1 MFFCLGLSPTKWS
14 NVTCFGIILICVRLH
29 ARDIHHLPK
38 CTQYGSGS
46 GHPPPSGMYS
56 TCIGLGTPE
65 MYSISS
71 GAMLSIKTR
80 STDSLWIGR
89 VLIKVGPSVGKQ
101 PTCLSDIVV
110 QPPGCSTNYIVN
122 DQSDFSHEIFDLA
135 PTDPPSE
142 MYSISTPL
150 LAQQGPLLALRSVL
164 TVSYFN
170 STPNTITH
178 ALPNGQ
184 M

>member
-1 MFFCLGLSPTKWS
+1 MDWSGL
-14 NVTCFGIILICVRLH
+14 
-29 ARDIHHLPK
+29 D
-38 CTQYGSGS
+38 Y
-46 GHPPPSGMYS
+46 
-56 TCIGLGTPE
+56 
-65 MYSISS
+65 
-71 GAMLSIKTR
+71 
-80 STDSLWIGR
+80 
-89 VLIKVGPSVGKQ
+89 KVGPSVGKQ

-110 QPPGCSTNYIVN
+110 QPPGCSTNYIV
-122 DQSDFSHEIFDLA
+122 FSHEIFDLA